1 MVINQLIQAFKPKNA
16 HITISVSFD
25 NKYLDYGKILLNSI
39 LKNSRDVKIVVLAIN
54 IPEKDLIKFAEM
66 DNIEVIHEN
75 KNFIHAYEQRL
86 YVTTRRIFLINE
98 LRQDTS
104 TENLLQ
110 VDADTIVKKNLNIF
124 GTLFNQGDFCIFA
137 RPKMKHE
144 ALRLTMNVLGLS
156 NSSVAKALTQ
166 EWIKQ
171 LWKILE
177 KPQQSKYL
185 DQLTLWKAYEKVN
198 QEYGVKLVNLDT
210 PWIGSSRNTV
220 IRTFYATKNAKGDQ
234 KLLKELNKF
243 TDNYLE
249 EAPSNAPAKPEDT
262 EIFLT
267 RSLLS
272 EHFEK
277 VGLSSS

>member
-1 MVINQLIQAFKPKNA
+1 MINQLIQAFKPKSSNV
-16 HITISVSFD
+16 TISVSFD
-25 NKYLDYGKILLNSI
+25 NKYLDYGKILLNSLI
-39 LKNSRDVKIVVLAIN
+39 KNSPDVKVVVLAIN
-54 IPEKDLIKFAEM
+54 IPENDLKKFAEIE
-66 DNIEVIHEN
+66 NIKVIHEN
-75 KNFIHAYEQRL
+75 KNFLHAYEQRL

-98 LRQDTS
+98 LRQDSS

-110 VDADTIVKKNLNIF
+110 LDADAIVKRNLNRF
-124 GTLFNQGDFCIFA
+124 GTLFQQGDFCIFA

-156 NSSVAKALTQ
+156 NSSVAKELTQ
-166 EWIKQ
+166 EWVKQ

-177 KPQQSKYL
+177 EPQQSKYI

-198 QEYGVKLVNLDT
+198 QEYGVKLVNLGT
-210 PWIGSSRNTV
+210 PWIGSSRNTI
-220 IRTFYATKNAKGDQ
+220 IRTFYATKNAKGDR

-243 TDNYLE
+243 TENYLK
-249 EAPSNAPAKPEDT
+249 EAPSNAPAKPEET
-262 EIFLT
+262 EVFLT

-277 VGLSSS
+277 FGLSAS